1 MFPAYSCINL
11 SYILIVYCSCLSR
24 GDEHEVPFARASVR
38 LVRLLA
44 DDILHI
50 GDPPRDQGGSFHA
63 MFFSHAHAFEEFFCV
78 CIQLLNKTWKEM
90 RATAEDFA
98 KVMQVVQDQIERA
111 MEAPDGTTPS

>member
-1 MFPAYSCINL
+1 MLSSVSSCRF
-11 SYILIVYCSCLSR
+11 YR

-44 DDILHI
+44 ENILHI
-50 GDPPRDQGGSFHA
+50 GDLPRDQGGSFHA
-63 MFFSHAHAFEEFFCV
+63 MFFSHAYAFEEFFCV

-90 RATAEDFA
+90 RATSEDFT

-111 MEAPDGTTPS
+111 MEAPDGTTPGE